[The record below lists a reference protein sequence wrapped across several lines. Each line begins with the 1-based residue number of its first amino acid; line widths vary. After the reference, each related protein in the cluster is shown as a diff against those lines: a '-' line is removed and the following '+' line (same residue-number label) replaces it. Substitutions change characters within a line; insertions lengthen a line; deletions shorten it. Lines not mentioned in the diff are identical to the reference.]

1 MFNVLIFWVVC
12 SDFEKSVRFW
22 VFVRFYRDSIW
33 NTYRID
39 TQKKMVLAIL
49 LFKILLFLSIE
60 ILFLF
65 LSLIF
70 CNPEQF

>member
-1 MFNVLIFWVVC
+1 MFYVLILRVVC
-12 SDFEKSVRFW
+12 SDFENSVRFW
-22 VFVRFYRDSIW
+22 IFVRFYRGSIW
-33 NTYRID
+33 NAYRID
-39 TQKKMVLAIL
+39 TKKMVLAIL

>member
-1 MFNVLIFWVVC
+1 MFNVLIFRVVC

-22 VFVRFYRDSIW
+22 IFVRFYRDSIW
-33 NTYRID
+33 NAYRID

-60 ILFLF
+60 ILFLC

>member
-1 MFNVLIFWVVC
+1 MFNVLIFRVVC
-12 SDFEKSVRFW
+12 SDSENSVRFW
-22 VFVRFYRDSIW
+22 IFVRFYRGSIW
-33 NTYRID
+33 STYRID

-60 ILFLF
+60 ILFLC